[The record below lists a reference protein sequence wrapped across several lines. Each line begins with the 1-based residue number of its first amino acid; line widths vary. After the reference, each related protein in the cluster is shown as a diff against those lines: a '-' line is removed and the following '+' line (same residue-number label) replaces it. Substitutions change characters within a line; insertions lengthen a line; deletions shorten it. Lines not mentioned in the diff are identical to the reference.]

1 MEEYKI
7 IKATTLTESE
17 QTLYSSTS
25 GAIVKTIV
33 LQSTNSEITK
43 ATLSFDGVAFNF
55 ELGSDVTKFEGPIMT
70 KVIKGI
76 GDGVNIHITGLQL

>member
-7 IKATTLTESE
+7 IKATTLTASE
-17 QTLYSSTS
+17 QTLYSNTA

-33 LQSTNSEITK
+33 LQSTNPEITK

-55 ELGSDVTKFEGPIMT
+55 DLDSSVMKFDGPIMT
-70 KVIKGI
+70 KEIKAI
-76 GDGVNIHITGLQL
+76 GDGVQIHITGLQL

>member
-7 IKATTLTESE
+7 IKATTLTEAE
-17 QTLYSSTS
+17 QTLYSNSS
-25 GAIVKTIV
+25 GVIVKTIV
-33 LQSTNSEITK
+33 LQSTNPTTTK

-70 KVIKGI
+70 KAIKGS
-76 GDGVNIHITGLQL
+76 GDGVNVHITGLQL